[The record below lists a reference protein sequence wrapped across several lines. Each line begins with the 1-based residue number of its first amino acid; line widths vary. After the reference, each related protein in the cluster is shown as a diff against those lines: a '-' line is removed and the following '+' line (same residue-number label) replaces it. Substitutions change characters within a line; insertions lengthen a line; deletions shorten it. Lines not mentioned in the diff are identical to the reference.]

1 MPGHIQKNT
10 LLVISDTA
18 MMEED
23 GKVIVFEPVLREMKV
38 IEEMFDSIT
47 WLGSRVLQKKS
58 SLKHV
63 NSNKVKT
70 VILPC
75 VRRSG
80 LVNIFYVLL
89 AYPVFIYRILKH
101 LPYATHVHTRG
112 PSHPAF
118 VAIIISLFDGKRI
131 YAHKYAGEW
140 TTNNIPFTYRVQ
152 RAILR
157 RIRKPNVRVTIS
169 GRNSTNHSNVYDL
182 QNPCIYEQELPA
194 MNAIGNSKSFD
205 GPLTL
210 VFVGNMMPSKG
221 IMELVQALNDEKLSE
236 RFVEIYI
243 VGAGNLLNEVKERVK
258 SIDKL
263 KVHIT
268 GTLNRDELNKI
279 YGQAHILILP
289 SSSESFPK
297 VLAEAAAYGCIPVTT
312 NLSAIS
318 KQIFDGEN
326 GFLMQDT
333 KPADIVNVLNRV
345 AAHAQLKKIS
355 GEAIKMSRLFTY
367 ERFKKSMSEVYGINV

>member
-1 MPGHIQKNT
+1 MPGHLQKNK
-10 LLVISDTA
+10 LLVVSDTA
-18 MMEED
+18 MMEEESN
-23 GKVIVFEPVLREMKV
+23 VIVFEPVLREMKV
-38 IEEMFDSIT
+38 VEEMFDNIT
-47 WLGSRVLQKKS
+47 WLGSRILQKKS
-58 SLKHV
+58 SLKPV
-63 NSNKVKT
+63 NSDKVKAI
-70 VILPC
+70 ILPC

-89 AYPVFIYRILKH
+89 AYPVFIYKILKY
-101 LPYATHVHTRG
+101 LPHATHVHTRG

-118 VAIIISLFDGKRI
+118 VAIIISLFDNKRI

-140 TTNNIPFTYRVQ
+140 TTNNIPLSYRVQ

-169 GRNSTNHSNVYDL
+169 GRNNTNHSNVYDL
-182 QNPCIYEQELPA
+182 QNPCIYEEELPG
-194 MNAIGNSKSFD
+194 MNAVGNSKSFD
-205 GPLTL
+205 GLLTL

-221 IMELVQALNDEKLSE
+221 IIELVQALNDESLNE
-236 RFVEIYI
+236 RFTEIYI

-258 SIDKL
+258 SVNKL

-268 GTLNRDELNKI
+268 GTLSREELNMI
-279 YGQAHILILP
+279 YGLAHILILP

-318 KQIFDGEN
+318 KQVFDGEN
-326 GFLMQDT
+326 GFLMQNT
-333 KPADIVNVLNRV
+333 KPADIVEILNRV
-345 AAHAQLKKIS
+345 AANMQLKEIS
-355 GEAIKMSRLFTY
+355 RQAIKMSALFTY
-367 ERFKKSMSEVYGINV
+367 ERFKKSMSKVYGINI